1 MKKNI
6 LILVGLIILV
16 AIFFGA
22 MYLTGFSV
30 PGSSTNNSRDTKN
43 FPKELPTPTIK
54 VGIFALGGKVI
65 SINGN
70 SLKVNSQ
77 RVVVGPN
84 GNYITNDEKN
94 VTLASDV
101 RVSVSS
107 FIKGKYTKVP
117 GKVSDIKVGSSIK
130 MTSSEDVAKMDSF
143 TIHDVE
149 VQKI

>member
-54 VGIFALGGKVI
+54 ITSYFLGGKVI
-65 SINGN
+65 SIDGN
-70 SLKVNSQ
+70 TLKVNSQ
-77 RVVVGPN
+77 RVVVGVN

-94 VTLASDV
+94 VTLASNV
-101 RVSVSS
+101 QVSLTSIV
-107 FIKGKYTKVP
+107 KGKYSKVP
-117 GKVSDIKVGSSIK
+117 GKLSDIKVGSNVK
-130 MTSSEDVAKMDSF
+130 MISTDDIAKMDSF
-143 TIHDVE
+143 TIKEIE